1 MKKLVSAILLAMAA
15 LTFLWGAP
23 AMAGDAASGA
33 SVFSANCAACHAGG
47 RNVVNPQKT
56 LQKGDLE
63 TYSMNTEEAIITQ
76 VKNGKSAM
84 PAFAGRLTD
93 KQIEDVAA
101 YVLSQAEKGW

>member
-1 MKKLVSAILLAMAA
+1 MKKLVSAILLAMMT

-56 LQKGDLE
+56 LQKSDLDA
-63 TYSMNTEEAIITQ
+63 YGMSSEEAIITQ
-76 VKNGKSAM
+76 VTNGKNAM

-101 YVLSQAEKGW
+101 YVLAQSEKGW

>member
-33 SVFSANCAACHAGG
+33 SVFGGNCAACHAGG

-63 TYSMNTEEAIITQ
+63 TYGMNSLEAILTQ
-76 VKNGKSAM
+76 VINGKNAM

>member
-1 MKKLVSAILLAMAA
+1 MKKLVSSILLAMAV

-33 SVFSANCAACHAGG
+33 SVFGANCAACHAAG

-63 TYSMNTEEAIITQ
+63 TYGMNTPEAIITQ
-76 VKNGKSAM
+76 VTNGKNAM
-84 PAFAGRLTD
+84 PAFAGRLSD

>member
-1 MKKLVSAILLAMAA
+1 MKKLVSAILLVMAA

-23 AMAGDAASGA
+23 AIAGDAASGA
-33 SVFSANCAACHAGG
+33 SVFSANCAACHSGG
-47 RNVVNPQKT
+47 LNVVNPQKT

-63 TYSMNTEEAIITQ
+63 TYGMNSPEAIITQ

-84 PAFAGRLTD
+84 PAFTGRLTD

-101 YVLSQAEKGW
+101 YVISQADKGW